1 MELEVK
7 DMTCG
12 HCASVITRA
21 VKDVDTQAKVEIDI
35 AARSV
40 RIESAREA
48 SEFISA
54 IRNEG
59 YSPTVRA

>member
-12 HCASVITRA
+12 HCASVITKA

-35 AARSV
+35 AARTV
-40 RIESAREA
+40 RIESARA
-48 SEFISA
+48 SGDFISA
-54 IRNEG
+54 IRSEG
-59 YSPTVRA
+59 YSPLVRA

>member
-12 HCASVITRA
+12 HCASVVTKA
-21 VKDVDTQAKVEIDI
+21 VKDVDAQAKVEIDI
-35 AARSV
+35 TARTV
-40 RIESAREA
+40 RIESACEA

-54 IRNEG
+54 IRIEG
-59 YSPTVRA
+59 YSPSVRA